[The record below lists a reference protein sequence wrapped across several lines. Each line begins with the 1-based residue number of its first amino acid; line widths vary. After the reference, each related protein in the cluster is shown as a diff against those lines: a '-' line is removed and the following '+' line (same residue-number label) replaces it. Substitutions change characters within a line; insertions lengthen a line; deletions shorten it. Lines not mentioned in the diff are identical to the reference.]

1 MNAEYIQEPERT
13 LPVRYADYDVI
24 VAGGG
29 IAGIA
34 AALAAA
40 RAGKRV
46 LLLERMFALGGL
58 ATLGLVTIYLP
69 LCDGK
74 GHQLSFGL
82 AEELLKLSIRE
93 GWERD
98 YPDTWLSGS
107 TEHGRQRYKV
117 RYNAQVFAVLAEQ
130 LLAEENVKILYGTT
144 VCQVLRSGSRLT
156 HIIVENKDGRF
167 AIPVRSAVDATGD
180 ADLFHQAAAPVRLHE
195 TGNMPAAWFYET
207 GAEGNVLHMVG
218 TADVPTDEENPA
230 VPDPVVGGRI
240 SGVDA
245 DEISR
250 RQISCHGQ
258 SLAAF
263 LKSGPLTEQHSLA
276 TLASIPQLR
285 MTRCIRGAYEMDDT
299 EAHKSFAD
307 SIGMAGDWR
316 KCGPAYEIPLRTL
329 YTEDLVN
336 CMAAGRIISVTDAM
350 WDITRVIP
358 ACAVTGQAAG
368 LAMAMTDDVTAL
380 DVSRLQNELVKYLHI
395 PASEI
400 VNCRTYG
407 GHGEQMAV
415 FASTTKVKGEPL
427 TDFIGT
433 TRLPLTEWEELKVRV
448 IQGGKHIIDLRGRS
462 SFQSPA
468 YLSIEMIAAA
478 MGGQPFRWPAG
489 TYVSDK
495 KFDHILMAMETSIT
509 KEGVSYK
516 EVQGTPEEQ
525 KEMEESY
532 AHLCK
537 LRDEVI
543 AMGILPEINKWH
555 ELNKHI
561 N

>member
-117 RYNAQVFAVLAEQ
+117 RYNAQVFAILAEQ

-263 LKSGPLTEQHSLA
+263 LK
-276 TLASIPQLR
+276 
-285 MTRCIRGAYEMDDT
+285 
-299 EAHKSFAD
+299 
-307 SIGMAGDWR
+307 
-316 KCGPAYEIPLRTL
+316 
-329 YTEDLVN
+329 
-336 CMAAGRIISVTDAM
+336 
-350 WDITRVIP
+350 
-358 ACAVTGQAAG
+358 
-368 LAMAMTDDVTAL
+368 TAL
-380 DVSRLQNELVKYLHI
+380 
-395 PASEI
+395 
-400 VNCRTYG
+400 
-407 GHGEQMAV
+407 
-415 FASTTKVKGEPL
+415 
-427 TDFIGT
+427 
-433 TRLPLTEWEELKVRV
+433 
-448 IQGGKHIIDLRGRS
+448 
-462 SFQSPA
+462 
-468 YLSIEMIAAA
+468 
-478 MGGQPFRWPAG
+478 
-489 TYVSDK
+489 
-495 KFDHILMAMETSIT
+495 
-509 KEGVSYK
+509 
-516 EVQGTPEEQ
+516 
-525 KEMEESY
+525 
-532 AHLCK
+532 
-537 LRDEVI
+537 
-543 AMGILPEINKWH
+543 
-555 ELNKHI
+555 
-561 N
+561 

>member
-117 RYNAQVFAVLAEQ
+117 RYNAQVFAILAEQ

-144 VCQVLRSGSRLT
+144 VCRVLRSGSRLT
-156 HIIVENKDGRF
+156 HIIAENKDGRF

-218 TADVPTDEENPA
+218 TADVPTDEEIPRFRTRWWEDVSPAWMRMRYPA
-230 VPDPVVGGRI
+230 VRYP
-240 SGVDA
+240 
-245 DEISR
+245 
-250 RQISCHGQ
+250 
-258 SLAAF
+258 
-263 LKSGPLTEQHSLA
+263 
-276 TLASIPQLR
+276 
-285 MTRCIRGAYEMDDT
+285 
-299 EAHKSFAD
+299 
-307 SIGMAGDWR
+307 
-316 KCGPAYEIPLRTL
+316 
-329 YTEDLVN
+329 
-336 CMAAGRIISVTDAM
+336 
-350 WDITRVIP
+350 
-358 ACAVTGQAAG
+358 
-368 LAMAMTDDVTAL
+368 
-380 DVSRLQNELVKYLHI
+380 
-395 PASEI
+395 
-400 VNCRTYG
+400 
-407 GHGEQMAV
+407 
-415 FASTTKVKGEPL
+415 
-427 TDFIGT
+427 
-433 TRLPLTEWEELKVRV
+433 
-448 IQGGKHIIDLRGRS
+448 
-462 SFQSPA
+462 
-468 YLSIEMIAAA
+468 A
-478 MGGQPFRWPAG
+478 MGRA
-489 TYVSDK
+489 
-495 KFDHILMAMETSIT
+495 
-509 KEGVSYK
+509 
-516 EVQGTPEEQ
+516 
-525 KEMEESY
+525 
-532 AHLCK
+532 
-537 LRDEVI
+537 
-543 AMGILPEINKWH
+543 LPRF
-555 ELNKHI
+555 
-561 N
+561 

>member
-1 MNAEYIQEPERT
+1 MAEFLQQCGSWGVLAT
-13 LPVRYADYDVI
+13 LAAYAAGVWVNRKTGKALFNPLLMGSIFVIVFLSCFGVPYADYKASAQPVSWLLMPATVSLAIPLYEKWELLEKNLAAIFASIAAGVLTSLGSVLAMAWVLRLERAHAVSFLPKSVTTAIGMDV
-24 VAGGG
+24 AETLGG
-29 IAGIA
+29 A

-40 RAGKRV
+40 RAGKRA

-130 LLAEENVKILYGTT
+130 LLARENVKILYGTT

-180 ADLFHQAAAPVRLHE
+180 ADLFHQAAAPVRLYE
-195 TGNMPAAWFYET
+195 AGNMPAAWFYET
-207 GAEGNVLHMVG
+207 GSEGNVLHMVG

-299 EAHKSFAD
+299 EAHKSFVD

-358 ACAVTGQAAG
+358 VCAVTGQAAG

-380 DVSRLQNELVKYLHI
+380 DVSRLQNELVKQGVLLHL
-395 PASEI
+395 
-400 VNCRTYG
+400 
-407 GHGEQMAV
+407 Q
-415 FASTTKVKGEPL
+415 
-427 TDFIGT
+427 D
-433 TRLPLTEWEELKVRV
+433 
-448 IQGGKHIIDLRGRS
+448 
-462 SFQSPA
+462 
-468 YLSIEMIAAA
+468 
-478 MGGQPFRWPAG
+478 AG
-489 TYVSDK
+489 
-495 KFDHILMAMETSIT
+495 LAE
-509 KEGVSYK
+509 
-516 EVQGTPEEQ
+516 
-525 KEMEESY
+525 
-532 AHLCK
+532 
-537 LRDEVI
+537 
-543 AMGILPEINKWH
+543 N
-555 ELNKHI
+555 
-561 N
+561 